1 MEATVTNVDRALLFA
16 EWDEQDRCVVCA
28 GAAPGSQYNFPHGHL
43 PNCVMDLALSER
55 GYCTQEKRDR
65 ARAFVADPL
74 AHGMESCPCGK
85 WAIPTVDVFIE
96 AGDDGAPPK
105 RVLAIVFCPHCGLR
119 HEKPQGPPA
128 LVDGPYLEKPS

>member
-1 MEATVTNVDRALLFA
+1 MRGLRRCSSWQSVQFSPRAPTELR
-16 EWDEQDRCVVCA
+16 D
-28 GAAPGSQYNFPHGHL
+28 GPG
-43 PNCVMDLALSER
+43 ALSER

-65 ARAFVADPL
+65 ARAFVADPP